1 MTSEIG
7 STSLHSHNTDTDDEA
22 CVDHREK
29 ALIDL
34 DKSCKKGMSGASSKG
49 NEDKDDQCWD
59 SVQDDD
65 LTQGKNFHH
74 DDYVQSY
81 QDDAGSGDRWD
92 KARDN

>member
-49 NEDKDDQCWD
+49 NEDKDDQC
-59 SVQDDD
+59 
-65 LTQGKNFHH
+65 
-74 DDYVQSY
+74 
-81 QDDAGSGDRWD
+81 
-92 KARDN
+92 